1 MKNVLPFTLILSV
14 FFISGCS
21 SINASMA
28 GKNSKVKEFLTDFSK
43 NEFFDLME
51 KERERSEN
59 MVRMLK
65 TADVANSSLTRKYE
79 EVETAYN
86 EILDNFIEDI
96 WAQKNILSFKSFNPN
111 ETYKRD
117 LEEAE
122 RLSNDFINAGLQAQG
137 KDVAVNSVS
146 VKWVINKI
154 WDVMKKVHNRYLKY
168 CKEKMENKIHRAKFK
183 SWSSI

>member
-1 MKNVLPFTLILSV
+1 MKNVLPFTLILSI

-28 GKNSKVKEFLTDFSK
+28 GKNSKVKDFLTDFSK

-51 KERERSEN
+51 KERDRSEN

-65 TADVANSSLTRKYE
+65 TADVANNSLARKYE

-96 WAQKNILSFKSFNPN
+96 WKQKNILSFKSFNPN
-111 ETYKRD
+111 EIYERD
-117 LEEAE
+117 LKEAE
-122 RLSNDFINAGLQAQG
+122 RLGNDFINAGLRAQG

-146 VKWVINKI
+146 TKWAFSKI
-154 WDVMKKVHNRYLKY
+154 WTVIKEVHNRYLKY
-168 CKEKMENKIHRAKFK
+168 CKEKMENKIHRSKFK